1 MDVRQC
7 KTCNR
12 LFQYMG
18 KPYCPECMDEMD
30 RMFIKVRDYLYDH
43 PDADIPEIS
52 GKTDVKE
59 KVILDFLKDE
69 RLSLQNASG
78 MLICEQCGKAIEAG
92 RMCRECKERLSNAF
106 SRMVD
111 PPKAN
116 NESMRRNDLESKR
129 KGSRMH
135 LEF

>member
-52 GKTDVKE
+52 KKTEVKE

-78 MLICEQCGKAIEAG
+78 MLICEQCGKPIESG
-92 RMCRECKERLSNAF
+92 KMCREWKEHLSRAF
-106 SRMVD
+106 ARMVET
-111 PPKAN
+111 PKQKK
-116 NESMRRNDLESKR
+116 EQLRRSDLESKR
-129 KGSRMH
+129 KGSKMH